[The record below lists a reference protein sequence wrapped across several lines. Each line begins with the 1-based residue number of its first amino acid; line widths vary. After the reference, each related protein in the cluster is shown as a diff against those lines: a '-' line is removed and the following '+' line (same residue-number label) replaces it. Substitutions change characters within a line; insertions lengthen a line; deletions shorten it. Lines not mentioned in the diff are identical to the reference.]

1 MPIASPLPN
10 TIEGLHQ
17 ALRDR
22 AISFDDAMQWQHS
35 RFRAFAASLRAVTFE
50 AEAVDPGHF
59 VAQQPLSGVAMAHK
73 DIFDLP
79 GRAPG
84 LGRDQGHQDP
94 ARQLAFALRAM
105 SEAGAPNFGALTMAE
120 DACSATGHTRHLP
133 VPLNPIDRRL
143 AVGGSSSGCAVAVA
157 SGMVYASLGTD
168 TAGSVRMPAMT
179 CGVMGLKTTHDL
191 VCRQGM
197 AALSPTLDS
206 IGVLARSTQD
216 LALVLEVLVKASS
229 NQGHSCN
236 LTSCDRE
243 PSRIGYWLDGLA
255 LDDQVLPVLE
265 NVMHTY
271 GTVSLQLGEHEQRAS
286 LLQQLVMAYETGQT
300 HRDRIANGLACKEVV
315 DLGTL
320 GLGMPREW
328 YLDALKMRAACLQAF
343 VQDVMATVDVLILPL
358 QVASLPMAAEVYPG
372 GESFDASKLL
382 ALHRFTGW
390 LNYLGLPALSLP
402 VGKDS
407 QGLPVSVQLVA
418 RPYGERQ
425 LLALARR
432 MQFDIHGE
440 QGILPVPVI

>member
-1 MPIASPLPN
+1 MSLATPLPN
-10 TIEGLHQ
+10 TIEALHQ
-17 ALRDR
+17 ALLDR
-22 AISFDDAMQWQHS
+22 AISFDDAIQWQHT
-35 RFRAFAASLRAVTFE
+35 RFCSLAATLHAVTLE
-50 AEAVDPGHF
+50 ADLVDPDRF

-79 GRAPG
+79 SRAPG
-84 LGRDQGHQDP
+84 LGRDRGHQDQT
-94 ARQLAFALRAM
+94 RHLAFALQAV
-105 SEAGAPNFGALTMAE
+105 SEAGALNFGALAMAE
-120 DACSATGHTRHLP
+120 DACSATGYTRHLP
-133 VPLNPIDRRL
+133 VPSNPIDRRL

-179 CGVMGLKTTHDL
+179 CGVMGLKTTHGL

-229 NQGHSCN
+229 NQGQTCN

-255 LDDQVLPVLE
+255 LDEQVLPVVKH
-265 NVMHTY
+265 VMHTY
-271 GTVSLQLGEHEQRAS
+271 GTISLQLGEHEQRAS

-300 HRDRIANGLACKEVV
+300 HRDRIVRGLACKEVV

-320 GLGMPREW
+320 GLAMPHEW
-328 YLDALKMRAACLQAF
+328 YLGALKARAVCLQAF
-343 VQDVMATVDVLILPL
+343 VQDVMAKVDVLILPL

-402 VGKDS
+402 VGKDR